1 MELCRVCNLIR
12 SLIWVRDCPPK
23 HMPTPALIR
32 KNKDWNS
39 AGLEEKQEEPGQKW
53 LQRRAQKRKM
63 SRKELNVMKLSLVF
77 VRLQT
82 EHMSRCQCA
91 SCKNNSL
98 FIHTRVGR
106 QLCSYITWG
115 GACDVCVSIIHNYD
129 MCVFNCLSPRTVSV
143 PCLVL
148 NSAMS
153 ITFFFIWQEKSRQH
167 CRLRICRKFGFVS
180 SEGAL
185 YVILPY
191 DYPAAAAATFWT
203 HTGP

>member
-1 MELCRVCNLIR
+1 MSCTTGACATTLTLAPRSVDRIIISCSRHFRPPFQPSCLEWSPPGSSWNTWEPVFGAGRDCNTISTLRIEWD
-12 SLIWVRDCPPK
+12 SAESAILFGVSWVRDCPPK

-115 GACDVCVSIIHNYD
+115 RVLV
-129 MCVFNCLSPRTVSV
+129 MCVFQSYTTMTCVSLTV
-143 PCLVL
+143 
-148 NSAMS
+148 
-153 ITFFFIWQEKSRQH
+153 
-167 CRLRICRKFGFVS
+167 
-180 SEGAL
+180 
-185 YVILPY
+185 
-191 DYPAAAAATFWT
+191 
-203 HTGP
+203 